1 MVIGSN
7 LLRGLALV
15 SVLAAPARAECFG
28 NCGYGAAIALV
39 VGGGLALVGLVVF
52 ALVKLRLGWL
62 LKWLFAALV
71 ILTLVPPT
79 IRDWIHSARQRAA
92 ERVDF
97 AGPLPRMDNRR
108 ALFLVLDSNAF
119 SGCPFEMQRHVE
131 EESLTQ
137 DVLMVDTWSLE
148 GIDFTKPLA
157 LADLPVLRQTIRTGM
172 VGEGA
177 DAQAMPVTE
186 RSLLLAEDRKAAV
199 AGVDYL
205 VISDCYGQSG
215 LSSALRLNP
224 ALQGTDAPLR
234 IELAMA
240 PLDGRAGTLDLTQL
254 TFDLLDVQ
262 YDGVTPGFLIF
273 ARERVGGINR
283 EPYDRKLLQD
293 AFCIRSGGGTL
304 PNCVY

>member
-1 MVIGSN
+1 MAMGSQ
-7 LLRGLALV
+7 LWRGLGLAV
-15 SVLAAPARAECFG
+15 ILAAPARAECFG

-39 VGGGLALVGLVVF
+39 IGGGLAVVGLVGF

-62 LKWLFAALV
+62 LKWLFGALV
-71 ILTLVPPT
+71 LLTLVPPT

-92 ERVDF
+92 ESVDF
-97 AGPLPRMDNRR
+97 AGPLPRMDDRR
-108 ALFLVLDSNAF
+108 TLFLVQDSGYLD
-119 SGCPFEMQRHVE
+119 GCPFEMQRHVE
-131 EESLTQ
+131 EESLMQ
-137 DVLMVDTWSLE
+137 DVLLVDTWSLA
-148 GIDFTKPLA
+148 GIDFTKPVA
-157 LADLPVLRQTIRTGM
+157 LADLPVLRQTIRTRM

-177 DAQAMPVTE
+177 QAEPMPVTD
-186 RSLLLAEDRKAAV
+186 RALLSAADRKAAL

-215 LSSALRLNP
+215 LSDALRLNP
-224 ALQGTDAPLR
+224 VLQGTDAPLR

-240 PLDGRAGTLDLTQL
+240 PLDGRAGTVDLTQL

-273 ARERVGGINR
+273 ARERVGSVNR

-293 AFCIRSGGGTL
+293 AFCLRSDGTTL